1 MILKKFK
8 IFYFSLNYFLEM
20 NAISISGATKNLKSS
35 HYLKTLAGV
44 EMPRLIYGTAWKKE
58 KTTNLV
64 VQAVLQGFRGI
75 DTACQPKHY
84 REDLVGEA
92 LNILAKDHNFS
103 RDSLFIQT
111 KFTPLSGQD
120 LSSVPYDPSASLSDQ
135 VLQSLEK
142 SLSNLKSEYI
152 DSLLIHSPMVNY
164 SDTLQV
170 WKIFE
175 EFVNQGK
182 VKQIGISN
190 IYKLDLLK
198 KIWLDSSI
206 KPSVIQN
213 RFYRD
218 SFYDYDIRK
227 FCKEKGI
234 IYQSFWTLTA
244 NPDIV
249 NSSNVKSISNK
260 RGCTNEQIIFKL
272 LVQLGYAP
280 LTGTTSQIHMKQD
293 LDVLEMD
300 DLTTED
306 IKNISD
312 LFSGLL
318 LL

>member
-1 MILKKFK
+1 
-8 IFYFSLNYFLEM
+8 M
-20 NAISISGATKNLKSS
+20 NTCNALKSTKS
-35 HYLKTLAGV
+35 THYLKTLAGV
-44 EMPRLIYGTAWKKE
+44 DMPKLIYGTAWKKE

-64 VQAVLQGFRGI
+64 IEAVLQGFRAI

-92 LNILAKDHNFS
+92 LSILEKDHNIK

-111 KFTPLSGQD
+111 KFTPLNGQD
-120 LSSVPYDPSASLSDQ
+120 LNSIPYDASASLSDQ

-142 SLSNLKSEYI
+142 SLSNLKSDYI
-152 DSLLIHSPMVNY
+152 DSLLIHSPMTAY

-170 WKIFE
+170 WKLFE

-198 KIWLDSSI
+198 KIWQDSTI

-218 SFYDYDIRK
+218 SLYDNEIRK

-244 NPDIV
+244 NPFIV
-249 NSSNVKSISNK
+249 NSSNVKSIAK
-260 RGCTNEQIIFKL
+260 QRGCTNEQIFFKL
-272 LVQLGYAP
+272 LVQLGFAP
-280 LTGTTSQIHMKQD
+280 LTGTTNQTHMKQD
-293 LDVLEMD
+293 LEVLDMEDLSSEDV
-300 DLTTED
+300 
-306 IKNISD
+306 KNISD
-312 LFSGLL
+312 LFGGLL
-318 LL
+318 